1 MRINAEAYLT
11 ALGLHN
17 FIPLATPRRVQET

>member
-1 MRINAEAYLT
+1 MRIDAKAYLT
-11 ALGLHN
+11 AVGLHN